1 MTQITT
7 VSTKGQLVIPAEMRE
22 LLGIAPGT
30 RIAVTVQ
37 GSRLILEPVSER
49 LVDETCGLLKG
60 GPSLSDMLQKERR
73 RENKKEKW

>member
-30 RIAVTVQ
+30 RIAITVQ
-37 GSRLILEPVSER
+37 GSRLVLESVSTKLAE
-49 LVDETCGLLKG
+49 ETRGLFKG
-60 GPSLSDMLQKERR
+60 GPSLSHLLQRERR
-73 RENKKEKW
+73 RDDKKAKW